1 MREYF
6 LQESLDIWPALGHA
20 EIREVRKQDSEAF
33 MRGLDLYLD
42 DEFDQE
48 WLLWAK
54 QRSFYNN
61 WCDRNYDEKGNF
73 MLSASNPYMAL
84 RMDRKKAEEYLGPL

>member
-1 MREYF
+1 MPKFARLENRTPKR
-6 LQESLDIWPALGHA
+6 SCG
-20 EIREVRKQDSEAF
+20 
-33 MRGLDLYLD
+33 GLDLYLN